1 MTDQTTPAPF
11 QQWAIVEIMGRQTV
25 AGLLTE
31 QTIAGAGFLRI
42 DVPTTSTQRAW
53 SRLISPQAIYAITPV
68 PEDIAMARAES
79 LRVKPLTEWDL
90 PTEMREQLRI
100 GRQQLDAGPADESEP
115 DGQGEGEGDEQ
126 IHLG

>member
-11 QQWAIVEIMGRQTV
+11 QQWAIVEIMGRQAV
-25 AGLLTE
+25 AGKLTE

-42 DVPTTSTQRAW
+42 DVPQTSTQQAW

-68 PEDIAMARAES
+68 PEDIATARAES
-79 LRVKPLTEWDL
+79 LCVRPLTEWDL

-100 GRQQLDAGPADESEP
+100 GRQQLDAGPADESADAP
-115 DGQGEGEGDEQ
+115 RDTSMWDEDEDD
-126 IHLG
+126 